1 MNFTVPGPD
10 SLRKIAVTLVD
21 ERSKRVMA
29 WLQQLL
35 HSEFVFAWN
44 NCRLFRLVHYSGT
57 DARRSYDTV
66 PTCWTS

>member
-29 WLQQLL
+29 CSRQLSQL
-35 HSEFVFAWN
+35 
-44 NCRLFRLVHYSGT
+44 R
-57 DARRSYDTV
+57 YD
-66 PTCWTS
+66 